1 VAAPAY
7 GTSGAWGSTATTT
20 LNLAV
25 PASVASG
32 DIIVAAFFIDGST
45 VTITGPA
52 GFAHAPNSPRTVNA
66 GAGGNHSVNV
76 LWKRAS
82 AADSGTYAFTL
93 SAGGYAEG
101 QAHRFTT
108 CIASGNPWDGNT
120 ASTGDGG
127 ATNSTTTPAV
137 SFTTTGPDELFFFA
151 GTNWSGG
158 AWTPP
163 TGFTEITDNAA
174 DLTSDYKVQAS
185 AGSSGTVQATCAGND
200 KVGAWLGALIG
211 TTTSGSFD
219 AQVSIARQQSSV
231 TRIPPVVVA
240 PTIGP
245 PQVIRLP
252 PIVVAPQARVPQP
265 STISISQPQIPAA
278 AAGILPLVAAVVAQ
292 QFRPALVAPIV
303 LIPPP
308 LPQPAAPIVVA
319 SQQFRPAQVAPTSL
333 TPPFLSPPAPPASV
347 LVAPQQ
353 FWPQSA
359 PPIVAIPPL
368 LPSGLPEPSAPVWVN
383 LSQTQPFLAAVTSL
397 TPPPLPQAPAPVT
410 VVPSQS
416 QPRLAATITL
426 TPPTLPQPA
435 APVVVVASTWQPRQ
449 PQIVV
454 AAPQFPAVAPI
465 LPPAPI
471 LVAAAFVRP
480 GFAAASVS
488 PPQFPGPF
496 ALPPAPILVVPT
508 FTRFRLAPVR
518 VLAGVASSCD
528 CTTHRPNTGITVR
541 PGTGVTARP
550 NTGVTARPCTC

>member
-7 GTSGAWGSTATTT
+7 GTSGAWGST
-20 LNLAV
+20 AV

-66 GAGGNHSVNV
+66 GGGGNHSVNV

-101 QAHRFTT
+101 QAHRFTS

-120 ASTGDGG
+120 SSTGDGG

-174 DLTSDYKVQAS
+174 DLTADYKVQAS
-185 AGSSGTVQATCAGND
+185 AGSSGTVQATCAGSD

-265 STISISQPQIPAA
+265 PTISISQPQIPVAA
-278 AAGILPLVAAVVAQ
+278 PGILPLAAAVVAQ
-292 QFRPALVAPIV
+292 QFRPAVVAPIV
-303 LIPPP
+303 LTPPS

-319 SQQFRPAQVAPTSL
+319 AQQFRPGQVAPTSL
-333 TPPFLSPPAPPASV
+333 A
-347 LVAPQQ
+347 
-353 FWPQSA
+353 
-359 PPIVAIPPL
+359 PPL

-410 VVPSQS
+410 VVPSRS
-416 QPRLAATITL
+416 QPSLAATITL
-426 TPPTLPQPA
+426 TPPTLPQSA
-435 APVVVVASTWQPRQ
+435 APVVVVTSTWQPRQ

-454 AAPQFPAVAPI
+454 AAPPFPAVAPI
-465 LPPAPI
+465 LP
-471 LVAAAFVRP
+471 L
-480 GFAAASVS
+480 
-488 PPQFPGPF
+488 
-496 ALPPAPILVVPT
+496 APILVVPT
-508 FTRFRLAPVR
+508 FTRFRLAPVF
-518 VLAGVASSCD
+518 VLAGVASSSCD

-550 NTGVTARPCTC
+550 NTGITARPCNC

>member
-1 VAAPAY
+1 VAAPVY
-7 GTSGAWGSTATTT
+7 GTSGTWASTGTTT

-66 GAGGNHSVNV
+66 GAAGNHSVNV

-174 DLTSDYKVQAS
+174 DLTADYKVQAS

-211 TTTSGSFD
+211 TTTASASSTPQPIVVSAPAPRPQGNSGLFLRNTLAD
-219 AQVSIARQQSSV
+219 PPVLTTPEPLIVTTQPPRAVGNAGIVLRNTLADPPVLTTKPPLVIETAGRPAPVNPTYVSRSSV
-231 TRIPPVVVA
+231 VDVVVA
-240 PTIGP
+240 PTATPEPLVVSPTVVPPPGGAILRRNTLVDPPVLTTPAPLVVTISGQPAPVDPALFGRSSLMDLATPPPLVVTSPWSPAKGGTAPYWRSSLIDLATPEPLVVTGP
-245 PQVIRLP
+245 WAPARVGPAALFRSSLADAVVVTGVATPP
-252 PIVVAPQARVPQP
+252 PIVV
-265 STISISQPQIPAA
+265 TT
-278 AAGILPLVAAVVAQ
+278 VV
-292 QFRPALVAPIV
+292 RWPWTYR
-303 LIPPP
+303 
-308 LPQPAAPIVVA
+308 PIVVA
-319 SQQFRPAQVAPTSL
+319 GSSQV
-333 TPPFLSPPAPPASV
+333 
-347 LVAPQQ
+347 
-353 FWPQSA
+353 
-359 PPIVAIPPL
+359 
-368 LPSGLPEPSAPVWVN
+368 
-383 LSQTQPFLAAVTSL
+383 
-397 TPPPLPQAPAPVT
+397 
-410 VVPSQS
+410 
-416 QPRLAATITL
+416 
-426 TPPTLPQPA
+426 
-435 APVVVVASTWQPRQ
+435 
-449 PQIVV
+449 
-454 AAPQFPAVAPI
+454 
-465 LPPAPI
+465 
-471 LVAAAFVRP
+471 
-480 GFAAASVS
+480 
-488 PPQFPGPF
+488 
-496 ALPPAPILVVPT
+496 
-508 FTRFRLAPVR
+508 
-518 VLAGVASSCD
+518 CD
-528 CTTHRPNTGITVR
+528 CTTHRPNTGITAR

-550 NTGVTARPCTC
+550 NTGTTAQPCTC